1 MRIRVYDPTSEEA
14 TTSAT
19 ALARLES
26 LAGRTIGLLDN
37 GKIRVH
43 ELLNHI
49 EELLYAQ
56 HGVAQVLRFK
66 KPDASR
72 PAPAEV
78 LADMQQCDV
87 VIAAVGD

>member
-1 MRIRVYDPTSEEA
+1 MSIRVYDPTAEEA
-14 TTSAT
+14 TTSTT

-26 LAGRTIGLLDN
+26 LAGRTVGLLDN
-37 GKIRVH
+37 GKIRVY
-43 ELLNHI
+43 ELLNRI
-49 EELLYAQ
+49 EELLHAQ

-72 PAPAEV
+72 PMPPEI

-87 VIAAVGD
+87 IISAVGD